1 MFAPRTLGLSWP
13 LVAFVPLK
21 ALAIVLSVTQ
31 PLPVG
36 LFSPVFL
43 LGAALGRLFG
53 ETVAYM
59 DVGVMFQPWEF
70 SVIGAAALSGGITG
84 AVSHSYAHCFL
95 TITAAA
101 GAPAAEYCYHSFRHY
116 CYCDTTIQQC
126 CCPSLL
132 LLLLMLLFSFVMRA
146 LLVLVLSLLCYY
158 TYHCCFIGAQLLS
171 SYNNCSFATAALM
184 ILRVYVLSCSAV

>member
-1 MFAPRTLGLSWP
+1 
-13 LVAFVPLK
+13 VPLK

-59 DVGVMFQPWEF
+59 DVGVVFQPWEF

-84 AVSHSYAHCFL
+84 AVGHHSCLYCFV
-95 TITAAA
+95 TTDAAA
-101 GAPAAEYCYHSFRHY
+101 TVETILQPNYHWSPF
-116 CYCDTTIQQC
+116 
-126 CCPSLL
+126 LL
-132 LLLLMLLFSFVMRA
+132 L
-146 LLVLVLSLLCYY
+146 
-158 TYHCCFIGAQLLS
+158 
-171 SYNNCSFATAALM
+171 
-184 ILRVYVLSCSAV
+184 